1 MKRLTALLQRLPFG
15 ARTRRAL
22 GETFADWHYETRAV
36 RGRALARAT
45 SGALAGLLRV
55 ACSALWSIEEHPM
68 RNLGRD
74 VRDGLRRLRATPLFA
89 VFAIATLGLGIGA
102 STAIYSLLRAVTAPP
117 AGVRDVDSIV
127 NVYHS
132 PGGGFPFLTMSWPD
146 YLALSSQVTT
156 MEQMTAWDFAIQP
169 ITASDGS
176 YDGTIELVG
185 GHYFELVGVQ
195 AARGRVLSPADD
207 QPAAPPV
214 AVISDRLRRRLFA
227 GDAEV
232 LGQTIQIGGGT
243 LEIVGVASSDF
254 HGLFNSGRLPT
265 SVWVPISMAALFP
278 RLGGDFSPASENR
291 WVLARGRM
299 RPGYTLDDVAA
310 EVTAIAGRLDADRP
324 IGRGVP
330 ERLAS
335 RSDTSR
341 RWTVQAVGDVLIN
354 ENMNTQTYAR
364 FIVIAIMAALGL
376 VLLVACTNLA
386 NLIAARTTGR
396 RADLAIRHAMGASR
410 LRLFRESV
418 VEHALLA
425 LGGAMVGIAVARV
438 VLIGLGN
445 ELRVENAML
454 VFEPRIDLA
463 ALALCLGATVLALFV
478 AGIVPS
484 LQVFR
489 QDTRTVLAAHAG
501 SGALPRWRG
510 RRALIA
516 FQVTASMVLLSLA
529 ATFAGQLRAAAHGDT
544 GVDVDRLVVAEAD
557 FDGTPIDPARI
568 DQIVESFLAAVGS
581 RHDVEAVA
589 ASGGLPFGLNARS
602 MRVRDLQTPV
612 PDGFFLPEGEGVGID
627 WVESVPA
634 TEGIFATLGVPIVRG
649 RGLDA
654 RDAAGAEPV
663 VIVSALTARTVF
675 GRLDVVGRTV
685 EVLLQGSV
693 GEAPPVA
700 HLRTIVGVAADTDAG
715 LAGNRDRGVAYL
727 PLAQMPQNRL
737 AFSVRAIGD
746 PRELVDVVRAALL
759 SAEPRMALTAVGT
772 GREVIAPQNALAQAA
787 VAIAGVLGTFALV
800 LALAG
805 LYGVLAHMVD
815 SRRREIGL
823 RMALGA
829 TPRRMVR
836 AVVRD
841 GLSPVTVGL
850 VAGLGLSVI
859 ARLSLQPRFLAVL
872 PAGDPLALAAT
883 VLIFIAAGLLA
894 CYLPALRAARV
905 DPHVALKDT

>member
-1 MKRLTALLQRLPFG
+1 MKRLTSLLQRLPFG
-15 ARTRRAL
+15 AHTRRAL
-22 GETFADWHYETRAV
+22 GETFADWHYETHAV
-36 RGRALARAT
+36 RGRDLARAT

-89 VFAIATLGLGIGA
+89 VFAVATLGLGIGG

-117 AGVRDVDSIV
+117 SGVRDVDSIV

-156 MEQMTAWDFAIQP
+156 MERMTAWDFAIQP
-169 ITASDGS
+169 LTASDGS

-185 GHYFELVGVQ
+185 GHYFELLGVQ
-195 AARGRVLSPADD
+195 ATLGRVLSPADD
-207 QPAAPPV
+207 RPDAPPV
-214 AVISDRLRRRLFA
+214 AVISDQLRRRLFA
-227 GDAEV
+227 GDPEV
-232 LGQTIQIGGGT
+232 LGQTIQMSGGT
-243 LEIVGVASSDF
+243 FEIVGVASSGF

-265 SVWVPISMAALFP
+265 SVWVPISTATLFP
-278 RLGGDFSPASENR
+278 RLGGDFSSTSENR
-291 WVLARGRM
+291 WVLARGRI
-299 RPGYTLDDVAA
+299 RSGYTLDEVAA

-324 IGRGVP
+324 IGRDVP

-386 NLIAARTTGR
+386 NLVAARTTGR
-396 RADLAIRHAMGASR
+396 RADRAIRHAMGASR

-425 LGGAMVGIAVARV
+425 LGGAVVGLAVARV

-445 ELRVENAML
+445 ELRVENATL

-489 QDTRTVLAAHAG
+489 QHTRAVLAAHAG
-501 SGALPRWRG
+501 SGALPRWRW

-529 ATFAGQLRAAAHGDT
+529 ATFAGQLRTAAQAET
-544 GVDVDRLVVAEAD
+544 GIDLDRLAVAEAD
-557 FDGTPIDPARI
+557 FEGTPIDATRI
-568 DQIVESFLAAVGS
+568 EQIVARFLGAVG
-581 RHDVEAVA
+581 RRPDVEAA
-589 ASGGLPFGLNARS
+589 AVSGGLPFGLSARN
-602 MRVRDLQTPV
+602 MRVRDPQTPV
-612 PDGFFLPEGEGVGID
+612 PDGVLPQGEGVGIE

-634 TEGIFATLGVPIVRG
+634 TEGIFATLGVPILRG

-654 RDAAGAEPV
+654 SDAAGAEPI

-675 GRLDVVGRTV
+675 GRLDIVGRMV

-715 LAGNRDRGVAYL
+715 IAGSRNRGVAYL
-727 PLAQMPQNRL
+727 PLARMPQTRL
-737 AFSVRAIGD
+737 AFSARTLGD
-746 PRELVDVVRAALL
+746 PRELVGVVRTALL
-759 SAEPRMALTAVGT
+759 SAEPRIALSTLGT
-772 GREVIAPQNALAQAA
+772 GREVVAPQNALAQAA

-805 LYGVLAHMVD
+805 LYGVLAHIVD

-872 PAGDPLALAAT
+872 PAGDPLALAGT

-905 DPHVALKDT
+905 DPHVALKDA